1 MALSQVL
8 LPLLPLLLAVAN
20 HVSARISTSS
30 ATGNSGGGILAKAAK
45 ASSARTLQLQGGA
58 FTSRVYQC
66 PESFD
71 SPPVTIQAE
80 EIIDDKNG
88 DGAHAR
94 IFLLLSE
101 PGRLCT
107 LVRVTHS
114 STESVGKLSN
124 DLSGAKVALAPVGR
138 SYDGRAWERV
148 AGPYPRLEYQCL
160 HASNEGDSCQVT
172 LPLLEESDRQ
182 EYVLLTY
189 DHELSDRNT
198 VARFLSQTTFG
209 TRKEDLDSWNYPSP
223 NDQYADGHLQMTFA
237 KWIYEQMHNVPSTSH
252 REFFRKRLNSR
263 FDMARSIGMPNHPCE
278 QFSRWR
284 NFAFTERDYGRSV
297 EIRHVASTDKAY
309 AIYIEGNF
317 RTLALGSTAEALAS
331 FLHAIFTDDVR
342 GEDDTFVDISASN
355 GAFDASSM
363 MAIQATANAGEGDI
377 KDYVLTLCDVPS
389 PIIGGEI
396 YFQAVSGSPNCLKFG
411 EGNIPIIV
419 DTSIYRDSSTITVDL
434 PPLDTVGTMK
444 KTNEGEWM
452 VEEALHQDSCK
463 DINLNHLAVNHPIFG
478 VLPGDAGYLA
488 HDPRVRLLDNSLES
502 PIPDGGGSLVAS
514 GGSHNGHGA
523 LCSNVPRTFI
533 NEKFCQLSTV
543 ESTCTNQDMGGPAF
557 TLRLDEETVARLS
570 AYSKRYVYLIN
581 GLRVEQGDT
590 LVSVF
595 RSMDYCLLFAIALS
609 IQCILNLF
617 SILRFPVHNLLSLQ
631 PPCKPGVKSR
641 WMRVEKPFGE
651 LCGGD
656 DNLDLQTQRV
666 LGTLFDE
673 SKDIKSPHIKDIPFP
688 EGSKDRCAEQDENK
702 IGFEVLNR
710 DGLSCWRHVHKDH
723 MNVYDFEYWTGA
735 SEYFE

>member
-1 MALSQVL
+1 MRMALSQVL
-8 LPLLPLLLAVAN
+8 LPLLPLLLVVAN

-30 ATGNSGGGILAKAAK
+30 ATGNSGGGTSAQKAAK
-45 ASSARTLQLQGGA
+45 SSSARTLQLQEGS

-71 SPPVTIQAE
+71 SPPVTIEAE
-80 EIIDDKNG
+80 EFRGDNNG
-88 DGAHAR
+88 DGVHAR
-94 IFLLLSE
+94 ISLLLSD

-107 LVRVTHS
+107 LVRVSHS
-114 STESVGKLSN
+114 SAESVGKLSN
-124 DLSGAKVALAPVGR
+124 DLSGSKVALAPVGR
-138 SYDGRAWERV
+138 SYNGRAWERV
-148 AGPYPRLEYQCL
+148 AGPYPRLQYQCL
-160 HASNEGDSCQVT
+160 SASDEGNSCQVT

-189 DHELSDRNT
+189 DHELSNRNT

-209 TRKEDLDSWNYPSP
+209 TRKEDLDSWEYPSP
-223 NDQYADGHLQMTFA
+223 EDEYGDGHLQMTFA
-237 KWIYEQMHNVPSTSH
+237 KWIHEQMHDVPSTSH

-309 AIYIEGNF
+309 AIYVEGNF

-331 FLHAIFTDDVR
+331 FLHTIFADDSK
-342 GEDDTFVDISASN
+342 GEDDTFVDLSASN

-363 MAIQATANAGEGDI
+363 MAVQAVAEVGF
-377 KDYVLTLCDVPS
+377 VLTLCDVPS

-396 YFQAVSGSPNCLKFG
+396 YFQAVSGSPNCLSFG

-419 DTSIYRDSSTITVDL
+419 DTSIYRDPSIMTVDL
-434 PPLDTVGTMK
+434 PPLDTGGTMK

-452 VEEALHQDSCK
+452 IEEALHQDSCK
-463 DINLNHLAVNHPIFG
+463 DINLTHLAVNHPIFG
-478 VLPGDAGYLA
+478 VLPGAAGYLA
-488 HDPRVRLLDNSLES
+488 HDPRVRLLENSLES

-523 LCSNVPRTFI
+523 LCSNVPRTFV
-533 NEKFCQLSTV
+533 NEKFCQLSTAD
-543 ESTCTNQDMGGPAF
+543 STCTNQDMGGPAF

-590 LVSVF
+590 LVSV
-595 RSMDYCLLFAIALS
+595 L
-609 IQCILNLF
+609 
-617 SILRFPVHNLLSLQ
+617 V
-631 PPCKPGVKSR
+631 
-641 WMRVEKPFGE
+641 
-651 LCGGD
+651 
-656 DNLDLQTQRV
+656 
-666 LGTLFDE
+666 
-673 SKDIKSPHIKDIPFP
+673 
-688 EGSKDRCAEQDENK
+688 
-702 IGFEVLNR
+702 
-710 DGLSCWRHVHKDH
+710 DGLLPSLCNFLVILILSFSRAQSTLPVRRSLLV
-723 MNVYDFEYWTGA
+723 NLE
-735 SEYFE
+735 